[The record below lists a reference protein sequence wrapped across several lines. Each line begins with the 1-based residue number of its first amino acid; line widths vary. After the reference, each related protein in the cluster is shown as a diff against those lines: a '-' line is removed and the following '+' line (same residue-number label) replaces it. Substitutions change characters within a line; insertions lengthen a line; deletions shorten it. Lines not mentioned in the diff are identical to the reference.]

1 MGGPNVCRRLLGGK
15 RARTPGHNGNRTSF
29 PQPKP
34 RTTRLRGRTW
44 VQFQRR
50 QSRCM
55 AVQVAS
61 TNSSHSLGSP
71 AAGWPARRQAVC
83 GRRWMQDNLGLCL
96 ASMHWP
102 RWAQATHGLT
112 PTTWTMFGWPRGTA
126 TAATPTASAF
136 WKRGMA
142 EQPGRRCR
150 LGLRR
155 RTNNAFMFF
164 VPTPLKTDTS
174 GWGEIW
180 GCSPQR
186 TVGGRLCCKA
196 LVLR

>member
-1 MGGPNVCRRLLGGK
+1 MGRRNVCRRLLGGK
-15 RARTPGHNGNRTSF
+15 R
-29 PQPKP
+29 
-34 RTTRLRGRTW
+34 GRRAQWQQNAISAAQTENESPTW
-44 VQFQRR
+44 TYVGPVSRR

-55 AVQVAS
+55 AVPDES

-71 AAGWPARRQAVC
+71 AVGWPARRQAVC

-136 WKRGMA
+136 WKRGMV
-142 EQPGRRCR
+142 EQLGRRCR

-155 RTNNAFMFF
+155 RTNNAFMSF
-164 VPTPLKTDTS
+164 VPTPPKTDIS